1 MGAFFTWYYKFM
13 QKSSQILLRLV
24 LPALILIIWYVLNRN
39 EVYPEIMLPAP
50 QDVFFALWELS
61 INGDIFYHIWNSFQR
76 FLIGYLIGVGLA
88 VPTGLAIGWFRALD
102 KYTEVT
108 ITFLRQLP
116 GIAWIPLALLWFGI
130 GNTSSYFI
138 VGMNAFFSPLINSIA
153 GVKDVD
159 KNLVDAARN
168 LGVKKNSW
176 FMFKEVIFPSAVPHI
191 MTGMRIALTYAWGGI
206 VAAEMLA
213 ASNGLGWMI
222 EANRRFHF
230 PERVVLAM
238 VLIGL
243 CGFLIDD
250 LLRRIEKYLNRW
262 RAGISE

>member
-1 MGAFFTWYYKFM
+1 M
-13 QKSSQILLRLV
+13 QIFLKILLRV
-24 LPALILIIWYVLNRN
+24 ILPGFILIIWYFLNKY

-50 QDVFFALWELS
+50 QNVLIAFWELS
-61 INGDIFYHIWNSFQR
+61 LNGDIFYHIMNSFQR

-88 VPTGLAIGWFRALD
+88 IPIGLAIGWYRTLD
-102 KYTEVT
+102 KYTETT

-130 GNTSSYFI
+130 GNLSSYFI
-138 VGMNAFFSPLINSIA
+138 VGMNAFFSPLINSIS

-159 KNLVDAARN
+159 KNLVDAARI
-168 LGVKKNSW
+168 LGVKNNSW
-176 FMFKEVIFPSAVPHI
+176 LMFKEVIFPSAVPHI

-230 PERVVLAM
+230 PERVILAM
-238 VLIGL
+238 ILIGL

-250 LLRRIEKYLNRW
+250 LLRRLEKYLNRW
-262 RAGISE
+262 KSSFSE